1 MMYDGT
7 LQMFTQTADV
17 SMERLTFLRW
27 LIEKHGM
34 EGHGPAGP
42 SSGPLVPPTSA
53 VLEPPVDD
61 AAQTPPSNRVSP
73 LFSLE

>member
-1 MMYDGT
+1 
-7 LQMFTQTADV
+7 V

-27 LIEKHGM
+27 LIEKRGM

-42 SSGPLVPPTSA
+42 SSGPLASAASA

-61 AAQTPPSNRVSP
+61 ATQTPPTDRVSP
-73 LFSLE
+73 RFSLE